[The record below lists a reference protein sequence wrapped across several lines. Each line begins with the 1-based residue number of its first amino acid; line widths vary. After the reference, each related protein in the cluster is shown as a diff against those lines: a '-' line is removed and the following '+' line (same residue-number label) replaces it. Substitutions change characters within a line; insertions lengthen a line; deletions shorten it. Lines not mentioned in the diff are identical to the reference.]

1 MTKIHQ
7 VHSKSAGHFAKEFP
21 CLSPYKIEG
30 SFVLNFFHLFEISD
44 IVIGIVKLY
53 LHSHQSLLYCLWFLC
68 LTHGFSLAAPSG
80 TYSVTQPNFNS
91 SYFFLI

>member
-30 SFVLNFFHLFEISD
+30 SFALKFIHLFEISD
-44 IVIGIVKLY
+44 IVIGIIKLY
-53 LHSHQSLLYCLWFLC
+53 LHSAPINFLLSMISLFDTGFL
-68 LTHGFSLAAPSG
+68 T
-80 TYSVTQPNFNS
+80 
-91 SYFFLI
+91 